1 VDPAQTRRVENETL
15 FREVNERIEELSI
28 GLAGDSE
35 PDEFLGGFVC
45 ECGSDSCVELLNVT
59 HSEYEAVRGD
69 PRRFLIVPG
78 HEDLEAERVVER
90 YERYWVVQKF
100 GEASQLAQEQDP
112 RS

>member
-28 GLAGDSE
+28 GLAGGNE

-45 ECGSDSCVELLNVT
+45 ECGSDGCTELLQVR

-69 PRRFLIVPG
+69 PRRFLIVAG
-78 HEDLEAERVVER
+78 HEDLDAERVIER
-90 YERYWVVQKF
+90 HERYWVVQKF
-100 GEASQLAQEQDP
+100 GEAAELASEHDP